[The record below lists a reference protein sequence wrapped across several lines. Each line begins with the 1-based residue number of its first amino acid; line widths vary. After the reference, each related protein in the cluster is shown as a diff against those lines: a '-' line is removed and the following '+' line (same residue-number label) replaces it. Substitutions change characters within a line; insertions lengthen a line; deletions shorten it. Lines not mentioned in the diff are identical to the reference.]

1 MAIVCSSGAV
11 HSVVQHSASAAICY
25 YLARCGDLA
34 TGTPNGGAGGGGLED
49 RVWPMSLPKLFP
61 AERGVMPPLG
71 GGKDGWASLGGGDM
85 AVDGRGLTLE
95 QLCVSVTGR
104 NLTEVYE
111 RAAHQVGL
119 NPKL

>member
-1 MAIVCSSGAV
+1 M
-11 HSVVQHSASAAICY
+11 
-25 YLARCGDLA
+25 
-34 TGTPNGGAGGGGLED
+34 ED